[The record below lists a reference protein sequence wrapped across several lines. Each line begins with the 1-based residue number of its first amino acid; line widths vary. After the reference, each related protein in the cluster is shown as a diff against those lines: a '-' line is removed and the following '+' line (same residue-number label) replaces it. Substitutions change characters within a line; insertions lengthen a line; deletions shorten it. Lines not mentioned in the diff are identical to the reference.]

1 MLSSRSKNFVPAA
14 LLSAGENE
22 YSTHYIFCQQ
32 IFYFFLKIF
41 HFFSI
46 FFVFTFR
53 AENGGLTDGC
63 PPARADALELRIVPY
78 GGVRK

>member
-32 IFYFFLKIF
+32 IFYFFSKIF
-41 HFFSI
+41 HFFFD
-46 FFVFTFR
+46 FFLFSLSARKTAVLRT
-53 AENGGLTDGC
+53 TV
-63 PPARADALELRIVPY
+63 PARADAVELRIVPY